1 MTRTLVQYLA
11 AVALVALHTAA
22 LPAQVA
28 GEPPL
33 ADYVGTFRYPDGRPI
48 EIVAGRALFAVLDE
62 AKYKLTHVDVD
73 RFMNGVGDTIPFE
86 RDARGRVVAFRE
98 RGTRFP
104 RLSARV
110 TPTSAALAWPRPP
123 KAGSVPA
130 YHYRVPQARSD
141 GIAVAHVSQSD
152 LGVETVERL
161 VNSVL
166 DSTNADVHGLL
177 LYQRGALVLEEY
189 FYGYSSSRSHQ
200 LRSATKSFVSA
211 VAGIAVDRG
220 AIAGATAR
228 VAPAL
233 PYTVFANP
241 DQRKAAITLGDLLSM
256 RPGLA
261 CNDYDA
267 TSPGRETVIDE
278 SPDWVKA
285 TMDLPMVTDPGTVA
299 HYCSGAVAVTGR
311 LVERSV
317 GEPLPRYAQRHL
329 FAPLGI
335 PRDHWRWNH
344 TLTNT
349 NREYAQR
356 HIRPRDLLKFGLLYA
371 NGGLWRGRRVL
382 SESWVRASLAEQTQI
397 DGTGYGYFWWRP
409 WLNVTT
415 STGVQ
420 RVTFNSAQ
428 GNGGQK
434 IHIIPELDLVA
445 VFTGG
450 DYNSG
455 GSPPNRMMASII
467 LPRLL
472 EARR

>member
-1 MTRTLVQYLA
+1 V
-11 AVALVALHTAA
+11 
-22 LPAQVA
+22 
-28 GEPPL
+28 
-33 ADYVGTFRYPDGRPI
+33 
-48 EIVAGRALFAVLDE
+48 
-62 AKYKLTHVDVD
+62 
-73 RFMNGVGDTIPFE
+73 
-86 RDARGRVVAFRE
+86 
-98 RGTRFP
+98 
-104 RLSARV
+104 
-110 TPTSAALAWPRPP
+110 PT
-123 KAGSVPA
+123 

-141 GIAVAHVSQSD
+141 GIAVAHVSRSD

-166 DSTNADVHGLL
+166 DGTNADVHGLL

-189 FYGYSSSRSHQ
+189 FYGYSNTRPHQ

-220 AIAGATAR
+220 AIAGPTAR
-228 VAPAL
+228 VASAL
-233 PYTVFANP
+233 RYAAFANP
-241 DQRKAAITLGDLLSM
+241 DQRKAAITLGDLLTM

-278 SPDWVKA
+278 SPDWVRA

-299 HYCSGAVAVTGR
+299 HYCSGAVAVTGG

-329 FAPLGI
+329 FGPLGI

-344 TLTNT
+344 TLTNA
-349 NREYAQR
+349 NKEYAQL

-409 WLNVTT
+409 WLNVPT

-420 RVTFNSAQ
+420 RVTFNAAQ

-434 IHIIPELDLVA
+434 IYIIPELDLVA

-455 GSPPNRMMASII
+455 GSPPNRMMASMI